1 MTVDSASIRR
11 FLGGDPLAG
20 NQGLREIVAEGDA
33 GEEALFSQPISFPRT
48 VQVRRR
54 WLRYVATREATV
66 RDRLLER
73 MENQSRFKD
82 GYTAGFLFAGFR
94 RDYAITDRL
103 YRTIDGGLKNIFKE
117 LDAVDNLRNL
127 FSAYCHAAGD
137 ATTLWHFIKDDSY
150 AWEKLLTSSFRGACA
165 SFARVNGGDDWAI
178 EQLITHQ
185 IDDGEFEK
193 IENVPDARI
202 THKAVDG
209 PELWMQANDVFVT
222 WRRGE
227 VADIILRD
235 WAQHQHWRVRD
246 FGAQIIASLGF
257 QRTLT
262 PVRGWLNREPLDR
275 VRESLLHAM
284 ERTES
289 SAGADALLE
298 HYEAK
303 QEGAPYVA
311 RSVWRCTHQH
321 RALRVLQALAGG
333 TSSAAAEALVSIART
348 GTRHSEFS
356 SALDS
361 QDPYRRLNAAL
372 AVGYL
377 NDKAQGSRL
386 EAMLGEAASPIERV
400 FVSAALAM
408 LGRPKGAALLHD
420 EMVAAAS
427 APEYDKHLDVFFLH
441 RYLQLAILDAFTACD
456 SEGAELLKTWRAEL
470 EPLEPVPTPVKVEIP
485 NKPSSTPV
493 QESLTMGSSR
503 PVRAVS
509 FGAAPPVPLNVFI
522 SYSHREEKMREELG
536 AHLASLVNDGLI
548 RIWHDR
554 EIEAGDDWEGEI
566 NKEIAGA
573 DIVLLLV
580 SARFI
585 ESPYC
590 RKELKKALEQR
601 GTGKTV
607 AIPII
612 LKPCDWMSVFNSAHY
627 KLQALPRDN
636 KPVSGGKWP
645 NHDAAYTVIVKEL
658 RAKIEKMKR

>member
-1 MTVDSASIRR
+1 MNVDSDIIRR
-11 FLGGDPLAG
+11 FLGGDPVEG
-20 NQGLREIVAEGDA
+20 NQGLRELVAEGDA
-33 GEEALFSQPISFPRT
+33 GEEALFSRPISFPRT
-48 VQVRRR
+48 VQARRR

-66 RDRLLER
+66 RDRLVER

-94 RDYAITDRL
+94 RDYAGTDRL
-103 YRTIDGGLKNIFKE
+103 YGTIDGGLKNIFKE
-117 LDAVDNLRNL
+117 FDAVDNLRNL
-127 FSAYCHAAGD
+127 FLAYSHAAGD
-137 ATTLWHFIKDDSY
+137 AASLWHFIKGNSF
-150 AWEKLLTSSFRGACA
+150 AWEKLLTFAFRGACA
-165 SFARVNGGDDWAI
+165 SFARVNAGDDWAI
-178 EQLITHQ
+178 EQFITHQ
-185 IDDGEFEK
+185 IDDGELEM
-193 IENVPDARI
+193 IGNAPNARI

-209 PELWMQANDVFVT
+209 QELWMQANDVFIA

-227 VADIILRD
+227 VADVILRD
-235 WAQHQHWRVRD
+235 WAQHQHWRVRY
-246 FGAQIIASLGF
+246 FGAQIISSLGF

-262 PVRGWLNREPLDR
+262 PVRQWLNREPLDQ
-275 VRESLLHAM
+275 VRESLLHAL

-289 SAGADALLE
+289 PAGADALLE
-298 HYEAK
+298 HYEDK
-303 QEGAPYVA
+303 QEGGPYLA
-311 RSVWRCTHQH
+311 RSVWRCTHQD
-321 RALRVLQALAGG
+321 RALRALQAVAGG
-333 TSSAAAEALVSIART
+333 TDTAASGAMVSMARM
-348 GTRHSEFS
+348 GSRDGEVS

-386 EAMLGEAASPIERV
+386 EAMLGEAASPLERMM
-400 FVSAALAM
+400 VSAAMAM
-408 LGRPKGAALLHD
+408 LGRPNGASSLHG
-420 EMVAAAS
+420 ELVAAAS

-441 RYLQLAILDAFTACD
+441 RYLQLAILDAFAACG

-470 EPLEPVPTPVKVEIP
+470 EPLEPVPTPVKAEISQ
-485 NKPSSTPV
+485 KTSSAPA
-493 QESLTMGSSR
+493 QESVTTGPSR
-503 PVRAVS
+503 TVRAVGS
-509 FGAAPPVPLNVFI
+509 GTAPPVPLNVFL
-522 SYSHREEKMREELG
+522 SYSHRDEKMRDELG

-548 RIWHDR
+548 KIWHDR

-601 GTGKTV
+601 GAGETV

-612 LKPCDWMSVFNSAHY
+612 LKPCEWMSVFNSANY

-645 NHDAAYTVIVKEL
+645 NHDAAYTEIVKEL
-658 RAKIEKMKR
+658 RTKIE